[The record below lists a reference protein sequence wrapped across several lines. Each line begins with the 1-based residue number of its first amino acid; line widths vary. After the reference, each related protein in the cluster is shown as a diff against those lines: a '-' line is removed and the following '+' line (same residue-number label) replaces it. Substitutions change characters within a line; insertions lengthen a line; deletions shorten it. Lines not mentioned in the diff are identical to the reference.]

1 MRFFSFSYIVA
12 DCCCSYK
19 RLLPAAA
26 APTYARTVVAFLV
39 ADMEA
44 EGKEEESHSCNGN
57 IAVGTVL
64 QWILQSSHYNSV
76 FKIRNQL
83 RLQIRYKI
91 RLQNQKPNPS
101 SKSETKSETKPKP
114 KSETKPKPNQKPNPL

>member
-1 MRFFSFSYIVA
+1 MRFFRFSYIVA

-57 IAVGTVL
+57 IAVGTVP
-64 QWILQSSHYNSV
+64 QWILQSPHYNS
-76 FKIRNQL
+76 
-83 RLQIRYKI
+83 RLQI
-91 RLQNQKPNPS
+91 RLQNQKPTRLQIRNQLAF
-101 SKSETKSETKPKP
+101 KSETISPSTRLQNQKP
-114 KSETKPKPNQKPNPL
+114 KSVY

>member
-1 MRFFSFSYIVA
+1 MLLTKERIRISIFLILVDFIKILKNYKYAVFFVFLY
-12 DCCCSYK
+12 CCCSYK

-26 APTYARTVVAFLV
+26 APTSARTVVAFLV

-64 QWILQSSHYNSV
+64 Q
-76 FKIRNQL
+76 
-83 RLQIRYKI
+83 
-91 RLQNQKPNPS
+91 
-101 SKSETKSETKPKP
+101 
-114 KSETKPKPNQKPNPL
+114 

>member
-1 MRFFSFSYIVA
+1 MLLTKERIRISIFLILVDFIKILKNYKYAVFSFSYIVA

-39 ADMEA
+39 GDMEA

-64 QWILQSSHYNSV
+64 Q
-76 FKIRNQL
+76 
-83 RLQIRYKI
+83 
-91 RLQNQKPNPS
+91 
-101 SKSETKSETKPKP
+101 
-114 KSETKPKPNQKPNPL
+114 

>member
-1 MRFFSFSYIVA
+1 MLLTKERIRISIFLILVDFIKILKNYKYAVFFVFLY
-12 DCCCSYK
+12 CCCSYK

-57 IAVGTVL
+57 IAAGTVL
-64 QWILQSSHYNSV
+64 Q
-76 FKIRNQL
+76 
-83 RLQIRYKI
+83 
-91 RLQNQKPNPS
+91 
-101 SKSETKSETKPKP
+101 
-114 KSETKPKPNQKPNPL
+114 

>member
-1 MRFFSFSYIVA
+1 MWFFSFFLY
-12 DCCCSYK
+12 CCCCCYE

-64 QWILQSSHYNSV
+64 Q
-76 FKIRNQL
+76 
-83 RLQIRYKI
+83 
-91 RLQNQKPNPS
+91 
-101 SKSETKSETKPKP
+101 
-114 KSETKPKPNQKPNPL
+114 